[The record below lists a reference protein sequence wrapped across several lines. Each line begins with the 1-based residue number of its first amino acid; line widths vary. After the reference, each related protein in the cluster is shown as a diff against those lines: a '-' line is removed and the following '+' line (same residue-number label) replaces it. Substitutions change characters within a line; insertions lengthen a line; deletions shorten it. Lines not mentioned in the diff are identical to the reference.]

1 MKKQYRVVSLLLSA
15 LLIVG
20 AASGCGG
27 RTEAESSAPALP
39 GTESV
44 VSTAAGASGSEGT
57 GIHSC
62 RPRPM
67 PAAMLSP
74 RHRTLQ
80 PQKIMRGT
88 KAGKQP
94 LPPKQQPRRCRSR
107 TRTRSI

>member
-44 VSTAAGASGSEGT
+44 VSTAA
-57 GIHSC
+57 
-62 RPRPM
+62 
-67 PAAMLSP
+67 
-74 RHRTLQ
+74 
-80 PQKIMRGT
+80 
-88 KAGKQP
+88 
-94 LPPKQQPRRCRSR
+94 
-107 TRTRSI
+107 